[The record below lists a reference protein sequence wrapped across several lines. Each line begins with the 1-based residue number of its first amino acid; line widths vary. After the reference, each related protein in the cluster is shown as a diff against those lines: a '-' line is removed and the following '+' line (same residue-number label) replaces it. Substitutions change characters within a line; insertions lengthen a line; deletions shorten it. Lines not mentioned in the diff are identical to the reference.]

1 MPRSSLFQRCV
12 VLTRPDKQA
21 QSLSKKLS
29 NHDLKI
35 IFAPTLR
42 IVSIHNDAIKA
53 CVSSLSDY
61 DYIIFSSPNAVE
73 HMAVHMSHQPFAAQ
87 LIAAGPGTAKACEIC
102 AWGDVIIP
110 KPVGH
115 VGILAL
121 DSLQSVQD
129 KNILICCGQSPH
141 PVLAQTLKRRG
152 AKVTE
157 CLCYR
162 REKIT
167 QAAPGLFEHLQAL
180 PALPIWQIA
189 SRAALDALMEQAIDA
204 KVEDWL
210 RQCPLVVLHPVQKT
224 AAKQWQWHGG
234 VVVADDSS
242 EAGLVTAIVRLC
254 QQ

>member
-1 MPRSSLFQRCV
+1 MPTVHPFKRCV
-12 VLTRPDKQA
+12 VLTRPEKQA

-29 NHDLKI
+29 SREMKI
-35 IFAPTLR
+35 ICAPTLR
-42 IVSIHNDAIKA
+42 IIPIDSDQLRS

-73 HMAVHMSHQPFAAQ
+73 HMAVHLARQRFSAQ
-87 LIAAGPGTAKACEIC
+87 LIAAGPGTAKACEIH
-102 AWGDVIIP
+102 AWGDAIIP

-180 PALPIWQIA
+180 PTLPVWQIA

-224 AAKQWQWHGG
+224 AAKQWQWQGD

-242 EAGLVTAIVRLC
+242 EAGLVTAIKRLC
-254 QQ
+254 Q